1 MQALLA
7 HTGGVAN
14 LLGPKHV
21 AQLGAYIRE
30 QRENAQYSLRQLA
43 QAAGVS
49 NPYLSQIERGIYKPS
64 AEVLKAIADALQIRS
79 ETLFARAGFIDEAAE
94 RGPSDVERAVRSDP
108 RLSTEQKRS
117 IISIYRS
124 FVGEAEAPE
133 KPAAQTT
140 ARSPKQ
146 AKTKPKQ
153 ET

>member
-1 MQALLA
+1 MTPPEDRWKA
-7 HTGGVAN
+7 V
-14 LLGPKHV
+14 
-21 AQLGAYIRE
+21 GAFIKN
-30 QRENAQYSLRQLA
+30 QREVAGMSIRRLSDLA
-43 QAAGVS
+43 KVS

-79 ETLFARAGFIDEAAE
+79 ETLFARAGFIDEASE

-124 FVGEAEAPE
+124 FVAAAEAPE
-133 KPAAQTT
+133 KPAAK
-140 ARSPKQ
+140 SPKQ
-146 AKTKPKQ
+146 GKTKPKQ

>member
-1 MQALLA
+1 MTPAEDRWKAVGEFIRSQRR
-7 HTGGVAN
+7 VADM
-14 LLGPKHV
+14 
-21 AQLGAYIRE
+21 
-30 QRENAQYSLRQLA
+30 SLRQLSNLA
-43 QAAGVS
+43 KVS

-79 ETLFARAGFIDEAAE
+79 ETLFARAGFIDEASE

-124 FVGEAEAPE
+124 FTGEAETPD
-133 KPAAQTT
+133 KPVAK
-140 ARSPKQ
+140 SPKQ
-146 AKTKPKQ
+146 GKTKPKQ

>member
-1 MQALLA
+1 MTPAEDRWKSVGEFIRSQRR
-7 HTGGVAN
+7 VADM
-14 LLGPKHV
+14 
-21 AQLGAYIRE
+21 
-30 QRENAQYSLRQLA
+30 SLRQLSNLA
-43 QAAGVS
+43 KVS

-79 ETLFARAGFIDEAAE
+79 ETLFARAGFIDEEAH

-124 FVGEAEAPE
+124 FIGDVEASE
-133 KPAAQTT
+133 KPPAQPS

-146 AKTKPKQ
+146 DKTKPKQ
-153 ET
+153 QT

>member
-1 MQALLA
+1 MTPAEDRWKAVGEFIRSQRR
-7 HTGGVAN
+7 VADM
-14 LLGPKHV
+14 
-21 AQLGAYIRE
+21 
-30 QRENAQYSLRQLA
+30 SLRQLSNLA
-43 QAAGVS
+43 KVS

-79 ETLFARAGFIDEAAE
+79 ETLFARAGFIDEASE

-124 FVGEAEAPE
+124 FVGEAETTE
-133 KPAAQTT
+133 KPAAK
-140 ARSPKQ
+140 APKQ
-146 AKTKPKQ
+146 AKKNPKQ